1 MMFPSDPDDVAVVVE
16 SVVVSTMVRV
26 MRPKFSNPSI
36 GVSDSPRAAPV
47 AEGVSKIEEECV
59 LANNC
64 PKPTFALESASA
76 TVQTRRSPNTSNTDS
91 APITF

>member
-26 MRPKFSNPSI
+26 MRPKLSNPPI
-36 GVSDSPRAAPV
+36 GVPDSPRAPPV
-47 AEGVSKIEEECV
+47 AEGVSKIEEECA

-76 TVQTRRSPNTSNTDS
+76 TVQTRRSPNTSKTDS
-91 APITF
+91 ASITF